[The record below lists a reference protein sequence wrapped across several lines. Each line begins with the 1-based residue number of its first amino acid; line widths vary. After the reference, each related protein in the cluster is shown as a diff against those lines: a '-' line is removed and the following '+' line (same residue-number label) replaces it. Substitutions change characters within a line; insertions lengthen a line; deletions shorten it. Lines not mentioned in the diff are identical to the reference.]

1 MLRRLSFAAPG
12 YLHATLPKPLSSRNA
27 MTRSHLSD
35 TTLQQLPKGVAIP
48 GYDRSKVIPGIVHL
62 GVGAFHR
69 AHQAAYVDDSL
80 AAGETGW
87 GIVGVSLRSAD
98 TRDAL
103 APQDG
108 LYTLAVRSS
117 GEEKLRVIGS
127 IGSMLVAPEDPGAVL
142 AALTDPR
149 TRIVTLTITE
159 KAYLRVAGGGL
170 DTAHPDI
177 VHDLANPQMPKT
189 AHGFLA
195 AALARRR
202 DAGTP
207 PFTVL
212 CCDNLPANGAT
223 LHRLLTEFAELRDA
237 RLGTT
242 GDAGLAQPGD
252 ARLAGHIADQ
262 VAFPSSMV
270 DRIVPA
276 TTDADRARIAVE
288 LGVED
293 AWPVMTEPF
302 CQWVVEDRFPAGR
315 PAWERF
321 GVTMVEDVRPFEDM
335 KLRLLNG
342 AHSGI
347 AYLGLLS
354 GHATVDR
361 AFADPAIR
369 QFVDALWAEAIPT
382 LPEDAGLDTSAYTA
396 ELAERFSN
404 TALAHRTAQIANDG
418 SQKLPQRIVASAL
431 ARFEAGAVPEHLT
444 LVVAAWIA
452 ACEAR
457 GKTLPEDHFTDPLDA
472 ALAALFSRN
481 LPTEAKVAAVFDLA
495 GFAKGHAGRQTLIGF
510 VATHLVH
517 FTQGGPALALA
528 ALGIGSKS
536 P

>member
-1 MLRRLSFAAPG
+1 MNSRLSNATIAKLPG
-12 YLHATLPKPLSSRNA
+12 AIVIPRYDRNA
-27 MTRSHLSD
+27 VT
-35 TTLQQLPKGVAIP
+35 
-48 GYDRSKVIPGIVHL
+48 PGIVHL

-69 AHQAAYVDDSL
+69 AHQAAYVDACL
-80 AAGETGW
+80 ADGGRDW
-87 GIVGVSLRSAD
+87 GIVGVSLRSPD

-108 LYTLAVRSS
+108 LYTLAVRDSA
-117 GEEKLRVIGS
+117 GEQLEVVGS
-127 IGSMLVAPEDPGAVL
+127 ILSLLVAPEDPDAVL

-149 TRIVTLTITE
+149 IRIVTLTITE
-159 KAYLRVAGGGL
+159 KAYLRAADGAL
-170 DTAHPDI
+170 DEAHPDI
-177 VHDLANPQMPKT
+177 VHDLANPGSPRT

-195 AALARRR
+195 EALARRR
-202 DAGTP
+202 AADTP

-223 LHRLLTEFAELRDA
+223 LHRLLVEFAKLRDSRLA
-237 RLGTT
+237 RE
-242 GDAGLAQPGD
+242 GDADLGH
-252 ARLAGHIADQ
+252 HIAEE

-276 TTDADRARIAVE
+276 TTDADRARVAGE
-288 LGVED
+288 LGLED

-302 CQWVVEDRFPAGR
+302 RQWVIEDRFPAGR
-315 PAWERF
+315 PAWEKF
-321 GVTMVEDVRPFEDM
+321 GVTMVEDVGPFEDM

-382 LPEDAGLDTSAYTA
+382 LPENAGLDTTAYTG

-418 SQKLPQRIVASAL
+418 SQKLPQRIIASAL
-431 ARFEAGAVPEHLT
+431 ECLEAGTELVHLT

-452 ACEAR
+452 ACAAR
-457 GKTLPEDHFTDPLDA
+457 GKALPEGHFTDPLDA
-472 ALAALFSRN
+472 ALTTLLGQQ
-481 LPTEAKVAAVFDLA
+481 LPANETVVEVFELA
-495 GFAKGHAGRQTLIGF
+495 GFAKDHAERQTLIEL
-510 VATHLVH
+510 VAVHLVH
-517 FTQGGPALALA
+517 LRREGPVLAFA
-528 ALGIGSKS
+528 ALGIDSR
-536 P
+536 

>member
-1 MLRRLSFAAPG
+1 MNGRLSNVTIAK
-12 YLHATLPKPLSSRNA
+12 LPAEVLVPRYARNSV
-27 MTRSHLSD
+27 T
-35 TTLQQLPKGVAIP
+35 
-48 GYDRSKVIPGIVHL
+48 PGIVHL

-69 AHQAAYVDDSL
+69 AHQAAYVDACL
-80 AAGETGW
+80 ADGESNW
-87 GIVGVSLRSAD
+87 GIVGVSLRSPD

-103 APQDG
+103 KPQDG
-108 LYTLAVRSS
+108 LYTLAIRDSA
-117 GEEKLRVIGS
+117 GEQLQVIGS
-127 IGSMLVAPEDPGAVL
+127 IQSLLVAPEDPGAVL

-149 TRIVTLTITE
+149 IRIVTLTITE
-159 KAYLRVAGGGL
+159 KAYLRAADGNLDGG
-170 DTAHPDI
+170 HPDI
-177 VHDLANPQMPKT
+177 VHDLANPGSPKT

-195 AALARRR
+195 ESLARRR
-202 DAGTP
+202 AAGTP

-223 LHRLLTEFAELRDA
+223 LHRLLIEFARLRDA
-237 RLGTT
+237 
-242 GDAGLAQPGD
+242 DLA
-252 ARLAGHIADQ
+252 RHVADE

-276 TTDADRARIAVE
+276 TTDADRTRIGQQ

-302 CQWVVEDRFPAGR
+302 RQWVVEDRFPAGR

-321 GVTMVEDVRPFEDM
+321 GVTMVEDVGPFEDM

-342 AHSGI
+342 PHSGI

-361 AFADPAIR
+361 AFADPSIR
-369 QFVDALWAEAIPT
+369 QFVDWLWAEAIPT
-382 LPEDAGLDTSAYTA
+382 LPQDAGLDPIPYTA
-396 ELAERFSN
+396 ELADRFSN

-431 ARFEAGAVPEHLT
+431 ARLEAGLLPEHLS

-452 ACEAR
+452 ACAAR
-457 GKTLPEDHFTDPLDA
+457 GSSLPEGHFTDPLDA
-472 ALAALFSRN
+472 ALGELFGRN
-481 LPTEAKVAAVFDLA
+481 LPTATMAEAVFDLA
-495 GFAKGHAGRQTLIGF
+495 GFAIGHTERQRLIEF

-517 FTQGGPALALA
+517 FEQGGPKLALA
-528 ALGIGSKS
+528 ALGIGDE
-536 P
+536 PPRLAD

>member
-1 MLRRLSFAAPG
+1 MTSRLSNDTVQA
-12 YLHATLPKPLSSRNA
+12 LPAS
-27 MTRSHLSD
+27 
-35 TTLQQLPKGVAIP
+35 VAVP
-48 GYDRSKVIPGIVHL
+48 SYDRARVAPGIVHL

-69 AHQAAYVDDSL
+69 AHQAAYVDQCL
-80 AAGETGW
+80 AEGETDW
-87 GIVGVSLRSAD
+87 GIVGVSLRSGD

-108 LYTLAVRSS
+108 LYTLAVRDS
-117 GEEKLRVIGS
+117 GGESLHVIGS
-127 IGSMLVAPEDPGAVL
+127 ILSLLVAPENPSAVL

-159 KAYLRVAGGGL
+159 KAYLRAAGGEL
-170 DTAHPDI
+170 DAAHPDI
-177 VHDLANPQMPKT
+177 VHDLANPHMPKT

-195 AALARRR
+195 ESLARRR
-202 DAGTP
+202 AAGCQ

-212 CCDNLPANGAT
+212 CCDNLPTNGAT
-223 LHRLLTEFAELRDA
+223 LHRLLVEFAALRDA
-237 RLGTT
+237 RL
-242 GDAGLAQPGD
+242 AAGD
-252 ARLAGHIADQ
+252 ARLAQHIADE

-276 TTDADRARIAVE
+276 TTNADRRRISDQ

-302 CQWVVEDRFPAGR
+302 RQWVIEDDFPAGR
-315 PAWERF
+315 PFWEKF
-321 GVTMVEDVRPFEDM
+321 GVTMVGDVGPFEDM

-342 AHSGI
+342 AHSAI

-369 QFVDALWAEAIPT
+369 QFVDRLWAEAIPT
-382 LPEDAGLDTSAYTA
+382 LPADAGLDTADYTA
-396 ELAERFSN
+396 QLAQRFSN

-418 SQKLPQRIVASAL
+418 SQKLPQRIVASAME
-431 ARFEAGAVPEHLT
+431 RSEAGAVPEHLT

-457 GKTLPEDHFTDPLDA
+457 GRTLPENHFTDPLDL
-472 ALAALFSRN
+472 ALAALGTRHLSAGE
-481 LPTEAKVAAVFDLA
+481 TVAAVFDLA
-495 GFAKGHAGRQTLIGF
+495 GFAKDHAERQTLIEL

-517 FTQGGPALALA
+517 FRQGGPALVLA
-528 ALGIGSKS
+528 ALGIH
-536 P
+536 

>member
-1 MLRRLSFAAPG
+1 
-12 YLHATLPKPLSSRNA
+12 

-35 TTLQQLPKGVAIP
+35 ATLQQLPEGTKIP
-48 GYDRSKVIPGIVHL
+48 LYDRGKVTPGMVHL

-69 AHQAAYVDDSL
+69 AHQAAYVDDCL
-80 AAGETGW
+80 AAGETDW
-87 GIVGVSLRSAD
+87 GIIGVSLRSPD

-117 GEEKLRVIGS
+117 GEEELHVIGS
-127 IGSMLVAPEDPGAVL
+127 IQSLLVAPENPDAVL

-159 KAYLRVAGGGL
+159 KAYLRAAGGGL
-170 DTAHPDI
+170 DATHPDI
-177 VHDLANPQMPKT
+177 IHDLANPQVPKT
-189 AHGFLA
+189 AHGFLTE
-195 AALARRR
+195 ALARRLA
-202 DAGTP
+202 AGTP

-223 LHRLLTEFAELRDA
+223 LHRLLTEFAALRDA
-237 RLGTT
+237 RLARHVA
-242 GDAGLAQPGD
+242 DA
-252 ARLAGHIADQ
+252 

-276 TTDADRARIAVE
+276 TTDADRARVAGQ
-288 LGVED
+288 LGVGD

-302 CQWVVEDRFPAGR
+302 RQWVIEDNFPAGR
-315 PAWERF
+315 PAWEKF
-321 GVTMVEDVRPFEDM
+321 GVTMVGDVAPFEDM

-361 AFADPAIR
+361 AFANPAIR
-369 QFVDALWAEAIPT
+369 QFVDGLWAEAIPT
-382 LPEDAGLDTSAYTA
+382 LPEDAGLDTKTYTA

-418 SQKLPQRIVASAL
+418 SQKLPQRIIASAL
-431 ARFEAGAVPEHLT
+431 ECLEAGTEFVHLT

-452 ACEAR
+452 ACAAR
-457 GKTLPEDHFTDPLDA
+457 GNTLPEAHFTDPLDA
-472 ALAALFSRN
+472 ALTALLSQQ
-481 LPTEAKVAAVFDLA
+481 LPANETVTAVFDLA
-495 GFAKGHAGRQTLIGF
+495 GFAGEHAERQTLIEL
-510 VATHLVH
+510 VAVHLVH
-517 FTQGGPALALA
+517 LRRDGPTLAFA
-528 ALGIGSKS
+528 ALGIGSE
-536 P
+536 

>member
-1 MLRRLSFAAPG
+1 MNGRLSN
-12 YLHATLPKPLSSRNA
+12 ATIAKLPAEALVPRYARNSI
-27 MTRSHLSD
+27 T
-35 TTLQQLPKGVAIP
+35 
-48 GYDRSKVIPGIVHL
+48 PGIVHL

-69 AHQAAYVDDSL
+69 AHQAAYVDACL
-80 AAGETGW
+80 ADGESDW
-87 GIVGVSLRSAD
+87 GIVGVSLRSPD

-103 APQDG
+103 KPQDG
-108 LYTLAVRSS
+108 LYTLAIRDSA
-117 GEEKLRVIGS
+117 GEQLQVIGS
-127 IGSMLVAPEDPGAVL
+127 IQSLLVAPEDPGAVL

-159 KAYLRVAGGGL
+159 KAYLRAADGTL
-170 DTAHPDI
+170 DSAHPDI
-177 VHDLANPQMPKT
+177 VHDLANPGSPKT

-195 AALARRR
+195 EALTRRH
-202 DAGTP
+202 ASGTP

-223 LHRLLTEFAELRDA
+223 LHRLLIEFAKLRDA
-237 RLGTT
+237 DLERHV
-242 GDAGLAQPGD
+242 AEE
-252 ARLAGHIADQ
+252 

-276 TTDADRARIAVE
+276 TTDADRARIADE

-302 CQWVVEDRFPAGR
+302 RQWVVEDHFPAGR

-321 GVTMVEDVRPFEDM
+321 GVTMVEDVGPFEDM

-361 AFADPAIR
+361 AFADPSIR
-369 QFVDALWAEAIPT
+369 QFVDRLWAEAIPT
-382 LPEDAGLDTSAYTA
+382 LPQDAGLDTTAYTA
-396 ELAERFSN
+396 ELADRFSN

-431 ARFEAGAVPEHLT
+431 ARLEAGLIPEHLS

-452 ACEAR
+452 ACAAR
-457 GKTLPEDHFTDPLDA
+457 GGALPEGHFTDPLDA
-472 ALAALFSRN
+472 ALADLFGRN
-481 LPTEAKVAAVFDLA
+481 LPTATLAEAVFDIA
-495 GFAKGHAGRQTLIGF
+495 GFAMGHPERQRLIEF

-517 FTQGGPALALA
+517 FKQGGPKLAFA
-528 ALGIGSKS
+528 ALGIGNE
-536 P
+536 PPRLAE

>member
-1 MLRRLSFAAPG
+1 
-12 YLHATLPKPLSSRNA
+12 
-27 MTRSHLSD
+27 MTRSHLSN
-35 TTLQQLPKGVAIP
+35 TTLQQLPAGTKIP
-48 GYDRSKVIPGIVHL
+48 AYDRGKVVSGIVHL

-69 AHQAAYVDDSL
+69 AHQAAYVDACL

-87 GIVGVSLRSAD
+87 GIVGVSLRSTD

-103 APQDG
+103 SPQDG
-108 LYTLAVRSS
+108 LYTLAIRSG
-117 GEEKLRVIGS
+117 GEEELRVIGS
-127 IGSMLVAPEDPGAVL
+127 IGSMLVAPEGPGAVL

-159 KAYLRVAGGGL
+159 KAYLRAAAGGL

-177 VHDLANPQMPKT
+177 VHDLANPRTPRT

-195 AALARRR
+195 EALAQRRA
-202 DAGTP
+202 AGAP
-207 PFTVL
+207 AFTVL

-223 LHRLLTEFAELRDA
+223 LHRLLTEFATLRDA
-237 RLGTT
+237 RLSST
-242 GDAGLAQPGD
+242 GDAGLAS
-252 ARLAGHIADQ
+252 HIANQ

-276 TTDADRARIAVE
+276 TTEADRTRIAVE

-315 PAWERF
+315 PAWDRF
-321 GVTMVEDVRPFEDM
+321 GVTMVEDVRPFEEM

-342 AHSGI
+342 AHSAI

-369 QFVDALWAEAIPT
+369 AFVDALWAEAIPT
-382 LPEDAGLDTSAYTA
+382 LPKNAGLDTAGYTA
-396 ELAERFSN
+396 ELAQRFSN

-418 SQKLPQRIVASAL
+418 SQKLPQRIVASAVE
-431 ARFEAGAVPEHLT
+431 RIEAGALPEHLT
-444 LVVAAWIA
+444 LVIAAWIA

-457 GKTLPEDHFTDPLDA
+457 GKTLPESHFTDPLDIP
-472 ALAALFSRN
+472 LAALFGRN
-481 LPTEAKVAAVFDLA
+481 LPTEEMVAAAFDLA
-495 GFAKGHAGRQTLIGF
+495 GFAGDHDERQTLIEF
-510 VATHLVH
+510 VAVHLVH
-517 FTQGGPALALA
+517 LRRGGPALAFA
-528 ALGIGSKS
+528 ALGIGGEQS
-536 P
+536 

>member
-1 MLRRLSFAAPG
+1 MSSDQTSRTTTTERLSTKTVRALPASI
-12 YLHATLPKPLSSRNA
+12 ATPS
-27 MTRSHLSD
+27 
-35 TTLQQLPKGVAIP
+35 
-48 GYDRSKVIPGIVHL
+48 YDRSRIVPGIVHL

-69 AHQAAYVDDSL
+69 AHQAAYVDDCL
-80 AAGETGW
+80 AAGETDW
-87 GIVGVSLRSAD
+87 SITGVSLRSAD

-103 APQDG
+103 TPQDG
-108 LYTLAVRSS
+108 LYTLAIRSS
-117 GEEKLRVIGS
+117 GTEKLQVIGS
-127 IGSMLVAPEDPGAVL
+127 ITAMLVAPEDPSAVL

-159 KAYLRVAGGGL
+159 KAYLRAAGGGL
-170 DTAHPDI
+170 DAAHPDI
-177 VHDLANPQMPKT
+177 AHDLANPQMPKT
-189 AHGFLA
+189 AHGFLTE
-195 AALARRR
+195 ALARRR
-202 DAGTP
+202 AAGTP

-237 RLGTT
+237 KHGVKSDVRIA
-242 GDAGLAQPGD
+242 D
-252 ARLAGHIADQ
+252 HIAHQ

-276 TTDADRARIAVE
+276 TTDADRARIAEE
-288 LGVED
+288 LGAED

-302 CQWVVEDRFPAGR
+302 CQWVVEDNFPAGR
-315 PAWERF
+315 PDWEQF
-321 GVTMVEDVRPFEDM
+321 GVTMVRDVGPFEDM

-342 AHSGI
+342 SHSAI

-396 ELAERFSN
+396 ELAERFAN

-418 SQKLPQRIVASAL
+418 SQKLPQRIVASAIECL
-431 ARFEAGAVPEHLT
+431 EAGTELVHLT

-452 ACEAR
+452 ACAAR
-457 GKTLPEDHFTDPLDA
+457 GKTLPEGHFTDPLDA
-472 ALAALFSRN
+472 ALTALLGEQ
-481 LPTEAKVAAVFDLA
+481 LPANETVTAVFDLA
-495 GFAKGHAGRQTLIGF
+495 GFARDHAERQTLIEL
-510 VATHLVH
+510 VAVHLVH
-517 FTQGGPALALA
+517 LRRDGPTLAFA
-528 ALGIGSKS
+528 ALGI
-536 P
+536 

>member
-1 MLRRLSFAAPG
+1 MTSRLSNDTVQA
-12 YLHATLPKPLSSRNA
+12 LPAS
-27 MTRSHLSD
+27 
-35 TTLQQLPKGVAIP
+35 VAVP
-48 GYDRSKVIPGIVHL
+48 SYDRTRFAPGIVHL

-69 AHQAAYVDDSL
+69 AHQAAYVDDCL
-80 AAGETGW
+80 AAGETDW

-103 APQDG
+103 APQNG
-108 LYTLAVRSS
+108 LYTLAVRDS
-117 GEEKLRVIGS
+117 GGESLRVVGS
-127 IGSMLVAPEDPGAVL
+127 ILSLLVAPENPSAVL

-159 KAYLRVAGGGL
+159 KAYLRAAGGGL
-170 DTAHPDI
+170 DATHPDI

-195 AALARRR
+195 ESLARRR
-202 DAGTP
+202 GAGTP

-223 LHRLLTEFAELRDA
+223 LHRLLVEFAALR
-237 RLGTT
+237 
-242 GDAGLAQPGD
+242 GDASLAS
-252 ARLAGHIADQ
+252 HIADT

-276 TTDADRARIAVE
+276 TTDTDRTRMSDQ
-288 LGVED
+288 LGVDD

-302 CQWVVEDRFPAGR
+302 CQWVIEDDFPAGR
-315 PAWERF
+315 PFWERF
-321 GVTMVEDVRPFEDM
+321 GATMVGDVGPFEDM

-342 AHSGI
+342 AHSAI

-369 QFVDALWAEAIPT
+369 QFVDQLWAEAIPT
-382 LPEDAGLDTSAYTA
+382 LPQDAGLDTADYTA
-396 ELAERFSN
+396 QLAQRFSN
-404 TALAHRTAQIANDG
+404 AALAHRTAQIANDG
-418 SQKLPQRIVASAL
+418 SQKLPQRIVASAME
-431 ARFEAGAVPEHLT
+431 RSEAGAVPEHLT

-457 GKTLPEDHFTDPLDA
+457 GKTLPENHFTDPLDLP
-472 ALAALFSRN
+472 LAALFGRN
-481 LPTEAKVAAVFDLA
+481 LPTEETVAAVFDLA
-495 GFAKGHAGRQTLIGF
+495 GFTKEHVERQALIGLTT
-510 VATHLVH
+510 AHLERLR
-517 FTQGGPALALA
+517 QGGPAGAFA
-528 ALGIGSKS
+528 ALGI
-536 P
+536 

>member
-1 MLRRLSFAAPG
+1 
-12 YLHATLPKPLSSRNA
+12 

-35 TTLQQLPKGVAIP
+35 ATLQKLPEGTKIP
-48 GYDRSKVIPGIVHL
+48 AYDRDKVVSGIVHL

-69 AHQAAYVDDSL
+69 AHQAAYVDDCL
-80 AAGETGW
+80 AAGETDW

-108 LYTLAVRSS
+108 LYTLAIRSS
-117 GEEKLRVIGS
+117 GEEELRVIGS
-127 IGSMLVAPEDPGAVL
+127 IQSLLVAPEDPGAVL

-159 KAYLRVAGGGL
+159 KAYLRAAGGGL
-170 DTAHPDI
+170 DATHPDI
-177 VHDLANPQMPKT
+177 IHDLANPQAPKT
-189 AHGFLA
+189 AHGFLTE
-195 AALARRR
+195 ALARRLA
-202 DAGTP
+202 AGTP

-223 LHRLLTEFAELRDA
+223 LHRLLTEFAALRDA
-237 RLGTT
+237 GLGST
-242 GDAGLAQPGD
+242 GDANLAN
-252 ARLAGHIADQ
+252 HIADH

-276 TTDADRARIAVE
+276 TTDADRERIAVE

-302 CQWVVEDRFPAGR
+302 CQWVVEYNFPGGR

-321 GVTMVEDVRPFEDM
+321 GVTMVRDVGPFEDM

-342 AHSGI
+342 SHSAI

-396 ELAERFSN
+396 ELTERFSN

-418 SQKLPQRIVASAL
+418 SQKLPQRIIASAIECL
-431 ARFEAGAVPEHLT
+431 EAGTEMVHLT

-452 ACEAR
+452 ACAAR
-457 GKTLPEDHFTDPLDA
+457 GNTLPENHFTDPLDA
-472 ALAALFSRN
+472 ALTALLSQQ
-481 LPTEAKVAAVFDLA
+481 LPANETVTAVFDLA
-495 GFAKGHAGRQTLIGF
+495 GFAKDHAERQTLIEL
-510 VATHLVH
+510 VAVHLVH
-517 FTQGGPALALA
+517 LRRDGPALAFA
-528 ALGIGSKS
+528 ALGIGSE
-536 P
+536 

>member
-1 MLRRLSFAAPG
+1 MSSDQTSRTTTTERLSTKTVRALPASI
-12 YLHATLPKPLSSRNA
+12 ATPA
-27 MTRSHLSD
+27 
-35 TTLQQLPKGVAIP
+35 
-48 GYDRSKVIPGIVHL
+48 YDRSRVVPGIVHL

-69 AHQAAYVDDSL
+69 AHQAAYVDDCL
-80 AAGETGW
+80 AAGDADW
-87 GIVGVSLRSAD
+87 GITGVSLRSTD

-103 APQDG
+103 TPQDG
-108 LYTLAVRSS
+108 LYTLAIRSS
-117 GEEKLRVIGS
+117 GTERLQVIGS
-127 IGSMLVAPEDPGAVL
+127 IGVMLVAPEDPRAVL
-142 AALTDPR
+142 VALTDPR

-159 KAYLRVAGGGL
+159 KAYLRAAGGGL
-170 DTAHPDI
+170 DAAHPDI
-177 VHDLANPQMPKT
+177 AHDLANPRMPKT
-189 AHGFLA
+189 AHGFLTE
-195 AALARRR
+195 ALARRR
-202 DAGTP
+202 AAGTP

-223 LHRLLTEFAELRDA
+223 LHRLLVEFAQLR
-237 RLGTT
+237 
-242 GDAGLAQPGD
+242 DAGLAQSSDVGIAD
-252 ARLAGHIADQ
+252 HIAQQ

-276 TTDADRARIAVE
+276 TTDADRVRIAEE

-302 CQWVVEDRFPAGR
+302 CQWVVEDKFPTGR
-315 PAWERF
+315 PAWEQF
-321 GVTMVEDVRPFEDM
+321 GVTMVRDVGPFEDM

-342 AHSGI
+342 SHSAI

-418 SQKLPQRIVASAL
+418 SQKLPQRIVASAIECL
-431 ARFEAGAVPEHLT
+431 EAGTELVHLT

-452 ACEAR
+452 ACAAR
-457 GKTLPEDHFTDPLDA
+457 GKTLPAGHFTDPLDA
-472 ALAALFSRN
+472 ALTALLSEQ
-481 LPTEAKVAAVFDLA
+481 LPANETVTAVFDLA
-495 GFAKGHAGRQTLIGF
+495 GFTRDHAERQTLIEL
-510 VATHLVH
+510 VAVHLVH
-517 FTQGGPALALA
+517 LRRDGPVLAFA
-528 ALGIGSKS
+528 ALGIQSEQA
-536 P
+536 

>member
-1 MLRRLSFAAPG
+1 MPPRPN
-12 YLHATLPKPLSSRNA
+12 HPPCDM
-27 MTRSHLSD
+27 MTSSHLSD
-35 TTLQQLPKGVAIP
+35 ASLHSLPERVTIP
-48 GYDRSKVIPGIVHL
+48 GYDRSRVVPGIVHL

-69 AHQAAYVDDSL
+69 AHQAAYVDDCL
-80 AAGETGW
+80 AAGETDW

-103 APQDG
+103 TPQDG
-108 LYTLAVRSS
+108 LYTLAIRSS

-127 IGSMLVAPEDPGAVL
+127 IGAMLVAPEDPGAVL
-142 AALTDPR
+142 AALIDPR

-159 KAYLRVAGGGL
+159 KAYLRAAGGGL
-170 DTAHPDI
+170 DTAHADI
-177 VHDLANPQMPKT
+177 VHDQANPKMPKT
-189 AHGFLA
+189 AHGFLTE
-195 AALARRR
+195 ALARRR
-202 DAGTP
+202 AVGTP

-237 RLGTT
+237 RLGVKS
-242 GDAGLAQPGD
+242 DAGIAK
-252 ARLAGHIADQ
+252 HIADA

-276 TTDADRARIAVE
+276 TTDADRSRIAEE

-302 CQWVVEDRFPAGR
+302 CQWVVEDNFPGGR
-315 PAWERF
+315 PAWEEF
-321 GVTMVEDVRPFEDM
+321 GVTMVSDVGPFEDM

-342 AHSGI
+342 AHSAI

-369 QFVDALWAEAIPT
+369 AFVDALWAEAIPT
-382 LPEDAGLDTSAYTA
+382 LPKNAGLDTASYTA

-431 ARFEAGAVPEHLT
+431 ECIEAGAAPEHLT
-444 LVVAAWIA
+444 LVIAAWIA

-457 GKTLPEDHFTDPLDA
+457 GKTLPESHFTDPLDS
-472 ALAALFSRN
+472 ALATLGTRHLSAAE
-481 LPTEAKVAAVFDLA
+481 TVASVFDLA
-495 GFAKGHAGRQTLIGF
+495 GFAKGEPGRERLMDFTT
-510 VATHLVH
+510 AHLE
-517 FTQGGPALALA
+517 QLRRGGPAAAFA
-528 ALGIGSKS
+528 ALGL
-536 P
+536 

>member
-1 MLRRLSFAAPG
+1 MTNRRLSNS
-12 YLHATLPKPLSSRNA
+12 TLKA
-27 MTRSHLSD
+27 
-35 TTLQQLPKGVAIP
+35 LPASVAVPRYDRGGVA
-48 GYDRSKVIPGIVHL
+48 PGIVHL

-69 AHQAAYVDDSL
+69 AHQAAYVDDCL
-80 AAGETGW
+80 AAGEADW
-87 GIVGVSLRSAD
+87 GIVGVSLRSPD

-108 LYTLAVRSS
+108 LYTLAIRSS
-117 GEEKLRVIGS
+117 VGEELRVVGS
-127 IGSMLVAPEDPGAVL
+127 ILSLLVAPEDPAAVL
-142 AALTDPR
+142 AALTDQR

-159 KAYLRVAGGGL
+159 KAYLRAAGGGL
-170 DTAHPDI
+170 DTTHPDI
-177 VHDLANPQMPKT
+177 VHDLANRQMPRT
-189 AHGFLA
+189 AHGFLTE
-195 AALARRR
+195 ALSRRR
-202 DAGTP
+202 AAGIQ

-223 LHRLLTEFAELRDA
+223 LHRLLVEFAALRDS
-237 RLGTT
+237 RL
-242 GDAGLAQPGD
+242 APSGD
-252 ARLAGHIADQ
+252 ARLAAHIADG

-288 LGVED
+288 LSVED

-302 CQWVVEDRFPAGR
+302 CQWVVEDDFPAGR
-315 PAWERF
+315 PAWEKF
-321 GVTMVEDVRPFEDM
+321 GVTMVGDVRPFEDM

-342 AHSGI
+342 SHSAI

-354 GHATVDR
+354 GYDTVDR

-369 QFVDALWAEAIPT
+369 QFVDGLWAEAIPT
-382 LPEDAGLDTSAYTA
+382 LPQDAGLDTAGYTA
-396 ELAERFSN
+396 QLAERYSN

-431 ARFEAGAVPEHLT
+431 DRLGAGEPPAHLM

-457 GKTLPEDHFTDPLDA
+457 GKTLPEAHFTDPIDTRLTV
-472 ALAALFSRN
+472 LGSR
-481 LPTEAKVAAVFDLA
+481 PAVETVTAIFDLA
-495 GFAKGHAGRQTLIGF
+495 GFAKDHSHRMTLIDLT
-510 VATHLVH
+510 AAHLERLRR
-517 FTQGGPALALA
+517 GGPAAAFA
-528 ALGIGSKS
+528 ALGIGSEK

>member
-1 MLRRLSFAAPG
+1 MTRARLSG
-12 YLHATLPKPLSSRNA
+12 GTLRSLPK
-27 MTRSHLSD
+27 
-35 TTLQQLPKGVAIP
+35 QVAVP
-48 GYDRSKVIPGIVHL
+48 AYDRDDVAPGIVHL

-69 AHQAAYVDDSL
+69 AHQAAYVDDCL
-80 AAGETGW
+80 AAGEAGW

-108 LYTLAVRSS
+108 LYTLAIRDS
-117 GEEKLRVIGS
+117 GGESLRVIGS
-127 IGSMLVAPEDPGAVL
+127 IQSMLVAPEDPGAVL

-159 KAYLRVAGGGL
+159 KAYLRAAGGSL
-170 DTAHPDI
+170 DQAHPNI
-177 VHDLANPQMPKT
+177 VHDLANPGSPRT
-189 AHGFLA
+189 AHGFLTE
-195 AALARRR
+195 ALARRR
-202 DAGTP
+202 AAGTR

-223 LHRLLTEFAELRDA
+223 LHRLLIEFAMLRE
-237 RLGTT
+237 
-242 GDAGLAQPGD
+242 AGLASHV
-252 ARLAGHIADQ
+252 ANE

-276 TTDADRARIAVE
+276 TTDADRARIGEE

-302 CQWVVEDRFPAGR
+302 CQWVVEDDFPAGR
-315 PAWERF
+315 PDWEKF
-321 GVTMVEDVRPFEDM
+321 GVTMVADVGPFEDM

-369 QFVDALWAEAIPT
+369 QFVDALWAEAIST

-396 ELAERFSN
+396 ELAKRFSN

-431 ARFEAGAVPEHLT
+431 ECLEAGTELVHLT

-452 ACEAR
+452 ACAAR
-457 GKTLPEDHFTDPLDA
+457 GKALPEGHFTDPLDA
-472 ALAALFSRN
+472 PLTALLSRQ
-481 LPTEAKVAAVFDLA
+481 LPANETVTAVFDLA
-495 GFAKGHAGRQTLIGF
+495 GFAKDHVERQTLIEL
-510 VATHLVH
+510 VAVHLVH
-517 FTQGGPALALA
+517 LRRDGPTLAFA
-528 ALGIGSKS
+528 ALGIDGERPSIAAD
-536 P
+536 

>member
-1 MLRRLSFAAPG
+1 MTIRRLCDDTAQA
-12 YLHATLPKPLSSRNA
+12 LPAS
-27 MTRSHLSD
+27 
-35 TTLQQLPKGVAIP
+35 VAVP
-48 GYDRSKVIPGIVHL
+48 AYDRAAIAPGIVHL

-69 AHQAAYVDDSL
+69 AHQAAYVDDCL
-80 AAGETGW
+80 AAGETDW

-108 LYTLAVRSS
+108 LYTLAIRSS
-117 GEEKLRVIGS
+117 GEEQLRVIGS
-127 IGSMLVAPEDPGAVL
+127 IGSMLVAPEDPSAVL
-142 AALTDPR
+142 AALTHPR

-159 KAYLRVAGGGL
+159 KAYLRAAGGGL
-170 DTAHPDI
+170 DATHPDI
-177 VHDLANPQMPKT
+177 AHDLANPHLPKT
-189 AHGFLA
+189 AHGFLTE
-195 AALARRR
+195 ALARRR
-202 DAGTP
+202 AAGTP

-223 LHRLLTEFAELRDA
+223 LHRLLTEFAGLRDA
-237 RLGTT
+237 SLNEK
-242 GDAGLAQPGD
+242 GD
-252 ARLAGHIADQ
+252 ARLAEHIASE

-276 TTDADRARIAVE
+276 TTDADRARIAAA
-288 LGVED
+288 LGVDD

-302 CQWVVEDRFPAGR
+302 RQWVIEDNFPAGR

-321 GVTMVEDVRPFEDM
+321 GVTMVGDVGPFEDM

-382 LPEDAGLDTSAYTA
+382 LPEDAGLDTKTYTE

-418 SQKLPQRIVASAL
+418 SQKLPQRIIASAL
-431 ARFEAGAVPEHLT
+431 ECLEAGTEFVHLT

-452 ACEAR
+452 ACAAR
-457 GKTLPEDHFTDPLDA
+457 GKTLPEGHFTDPLDVPLT
-472 ALAALFSRN
+472 ALLSQE
-481 LPTEAKVAAVFDLA
+481 LPANETVTVVFDLA
-495 GFAKGHAGRQTLIGF
+495 GFARDHAERRTLIEL
-510 VATHLVH
+510 VAVHLVH
-517 FTQGGPALALA
+517 LRRDGPTLAFA
-528 ALGIGSKS
+528 ALGIGSEQS
-536 P
+536 